1 MYTFCQQKQ
10 KIWECLSDLTEKT
23 QSVLFTVVFYCNKIR
38 YRLKNIVLC
47 RRRDRK
53 EGCVMYS
60 HTARRQQPV
69 STKSLC
75 MIAVCMAVVFM
86 MTFMPRIPIPFGYA
100 HLGDAVIFLLI
111 LFLPRRQAGF
121 AASIGSA
128 FSDLLGG
135 FPIWILPTLV
145 IKWVMVEIVFRMAA
159 IPAAGK
165 QPSVLSMQMLL
176 AFSVS
181 ALWMVIAYAGSGAL
195 LYGSTGA
202 GLLMTPGLIGEG
214 VINVAAAMAV
224 GAALQKAA
232 ACF

>member
-1 MYTFCQQKQ
+1 
-10 KIWECLSDLTEKT
+10 
-23 QSVLFTVVFYCNKIR
+23 
-38 YRLKNIVLC
+38 
-47 RRRDRK
+47 
-53 EGCVMYS
+53 MYS
-60 HTARRQQPV
+60 HTARKQQQV

-75 MIAVCMAVVFM
+75 MTAVCMAVVFL

-111 LFLPRRQAGF
+111 LFLPRRQAGC
-121 AASIGSA
+121 AASVGSA

-135 FPIWILPTLV
+135 FPIWIVPTLV

-159 IPAAGK
+159 MPAARERS
-165 QPSVLSMQMLL
+165 SVLSLRTLL

-195 LYGSTGA
+195 LYGSAGA

-214 VINVAAAMAV
+214 IVNVAAAMAG
-224 GAALQKAA
+224 GAALQKAG

>member
-1 MYTFCQQKQ
+1 MT
-10 KIWECLSDLTEKT
+10 
-23 QSVLFTVVFYCNKIR
+23 
-38 YRLKNIVLC
+38 
-47 RRRDRK
+47 
-53 EGCVMYS
+53 
-60 HTARRQQPV
+60 
-69 STKSLC
+69 
-75 MIAVCMAVVFM
+75 AVCMTVVFM

-214 VINVAAAMAV
+214 VINVAVAMAV

>member
-1 MYTFCQQKQ
+1 
-10 KIWECLSDLTEKT
+10 
-23 QSVLFTVVFYCNKIR
+23 
-38 YRLKNIVLC
+38 
-47 RRRDRK
+47 
-53 EGCVMYS
+53 
-60 HTARRQQPV
+60 
-69 STKSLC
+69 
-75 MIAVCMAVVFM
+75 
-86 MTFMPRIPIPFGYA
+86 
-100 HLGDAVIFLLI
+100 
-111 LFLPRRQAGF
+111 
-121 AASIGSA
+121 
-128 FSDLLGG
+128 
-135 FPIWILPTLV
+135 
-145 IKWVMVEIVFRMAA
+145 MVEIVFRMAP

-165 QPSVLSMQMLL
+165 QPWVLSMQMLL

>member
-1 MYTFCQQKQ
+1 MT
-10 KIWECLSDLTEKT
+10 
-23 QSVLFTVVFYCNKIR
+23 
-38 YRLKNIVLC
+38 
-47 RRRDRK
+47 
-53 EGCVMYS
+53 
-60 HTARRQQPV
+60 
-69 STKSLC
+69 
-75 MIAVCMAVVFM
+75 AVCMTVVFM

-159 IPAAGK
+159 IPAEGEG
-165 QPSVLSMQMLL
+165 PSVLSMRMLL

-195 LYGSTGA
+195 LYGSA

-232 ACF
+232 ACL